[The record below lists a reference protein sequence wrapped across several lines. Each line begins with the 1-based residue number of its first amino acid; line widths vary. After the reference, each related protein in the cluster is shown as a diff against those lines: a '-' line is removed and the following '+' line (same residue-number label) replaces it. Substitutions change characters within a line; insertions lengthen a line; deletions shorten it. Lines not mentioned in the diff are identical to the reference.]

1 MHCLQR
7 NVKRVVRIDVKKAGG
22 GALTMLT
29 RIIVQRDDRDK
40 VKRAL

>member
-22 GALTMLT
+22 GGGINNAYKDNCAT
-29 RIIVQRDDRDK
+29 R
-40 VKRAL
+40 